1 MATKKDTVSKKKAA
15 PAPKADLQAQ
25 RELQTP
31 VREAQPLR
39 EAQPV
44 RAGQGE
50 PALESK
56 GSSRGTTSHRSS
68 DEIARRAYQLWVQR
82 GGSHGGDQQDW
93 HAAEQEL
100 DGSRH

>member
-1 MATKKDTVSKKKAA
+1 MATKRDTVSKKKAA

-25 RELQTP
+25 R
-31 VREAQPLR
+31 
-39 EAQPV
+39 
-44 RAGQGE
+44 QGE